1 MGLTAAQAVNHI
13 NRLYAKF
20 TSRRQNVATW
30 EAHFR
35 GDHKLKYASPEWR
48 KFHDER
54 FSGFADNWCGVV
66 GSAAPDRT
74 EFYGLR
80 LGDDADVMSADER
93 DLWRDWELVG
103 GPEKAAQGFLTS
115 SYASTSFAFVW
126 GRPDGEPNL
135 TWERPDQ
142 TFIEYDPETGDPLRA
157 LKTWMDDDFEHAT
170 LYEGGEGI
178 WKVSRTRSRAGA
190 SGLILPQSF
199 TSGLPGGWTERANV
213 PIWEANPIG
222 VLPLV
227 EFPNRPLLG
236 GTGGIDGNEPI
247 SDIAGTIA
255 MQDAVNLMWAYLF
268 SAADWAS
275 MPGRVVMGQE
285 PPKMPV
291 LDENGQKIGEKVVD
305 TDALKQGR
313 LLWLTGQDAKIGQW
327 EAAKLDIFTD
337 VVNVMVKH
345 VSAQTGT
352 PIYLIHGE
360 LGNVN
365 GETLQGMDSALV
377 TKVRRGNK
385 FRTRPAREVFR
396 RLALVRG
403 RKDVAEACR
412 TADVQWRNPAILLD
426 SQVSDAAMKDKSIGW
441 PLAAILERRYG
452 MSQPEIA
459 RVMAQRDEESM
470 TDPEMIIAAKLANGG
485 A

>member
-1 MGLTAAQAVNHI
+1 MGLNAAQAAAHI
-13 NRLYAKF
+13 NRLYDMLAKRRPNV
-20 TSRRQNVATW
+20 TSW
-30 EAHFR
+30 ESYFK
-35 GDHKLKYASPEWR
+35 GDHRLKYASPEWQ
-48 KFHDER
+48 KSHHAR
-54 FSGFADNWCGVV
+54 FEGFSDNWCGVV
-66 GSAAPDRT
+66 GSAAADRT

-80 LGDDADVMSADER
+80 LGDDADVMSDDER
-93 DLWRDWELVG
+93 ELWRDWERVG

-115 SYASTSFAFVW
+115 AYASTSFALVW
-126 GRPDGEPNL
+126 GRGEDEPSL

-142 TFIEYDPETGDPLRA
+142 AIVEYDADTGEPLRG
-157 LKTWMDDDFEHAT
+157 LKSWSDDDGEYAT
-170 LYEGGEGI
+170 LYEGGEEL
-178 WKVSRTRSRAGA
+178 WKVSRAKSWAGTT
-190 SGLILPQSF
+190 GLILPSSYS
-199 TSGLPGGWTERANV
+199 TLPGGWGERSGTPV
-213 PIWEANPIG
+213 WSRNPLG

-236 GTGGIDGNEPI
+236 ANGGERV
-247 SDIAGTIA
+247 SDIAGTMA

-275 MPGRVVMGQE
+275 MPARVVMGQE

-305 TDALKQGR
+305 IETLKQGR
-313 LLWLTGQDAKIGQW
+313 MLWLTGQSATIGQW

-345 VSAQTGT
+345 VSAQTAT

-385 FRTRPAREVFR
+385 FRTRPTRGVFR

-403 RKDVAEACR
+403 RTDVAEACR

-441 PLAAILERRYG
+441 PFAAILERRYG

-459 RVMAQRDEESM
+459 RVMAQRDMEAE
-470 TDPEMIIAAKLANGG
+470 TDPETRAAMAILNGTAG
-485 A
+485 APQ